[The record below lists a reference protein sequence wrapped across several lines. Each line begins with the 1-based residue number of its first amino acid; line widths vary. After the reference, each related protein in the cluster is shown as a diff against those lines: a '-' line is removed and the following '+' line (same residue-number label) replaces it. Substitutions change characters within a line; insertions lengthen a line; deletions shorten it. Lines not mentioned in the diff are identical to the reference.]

1 MNIENSWSQKL
12 NNEFQ
17 KQYFK
22 ELLHQV
28 IEEYNTHLCF
38 PPLPLIFN
46 AFNLCSFEKTQVV
59 IIGQDPY
66 HGESEANGL
75 SFSVQEG
82 IAIPPSLR
90 NIYKEIALD
99 FNSVLMPTHGNLET
113 WAKQGVL
120 LLNSSLTVRKD
131 QPNSHKHLK
140 WNLFTDAII
149 KIISNEKEHIVFML
163 WGAFAQKKSV
173 LIDSSKH
180 LVLTAA
186 HPSPLGA
193 NKGNWFGNKHFSK
206 ANDYLTAH
214 KKKAINW
221 L

>member
-1 MNIENSWSQKL
+1 
-12 NNEFQ
+12 
-17 KQYFK
+17 
-22 ELLHQV
+22 
-28 IEEYNTHLCF
+28 
-38 PPLPLIFN
+38 
-46 AFNLCSFEKTQVV
+46 
-59 IIGQDPY
+59 
-66 HGESEANGL
+66 
-75 SFSVQEG
+75 
-82 IAIPPSLR
+82 
-90 NIYKEIALD
+90 
-99 FNSVLMPTHGNLET
+99 
-113 WAKQGVL
+113 VL

-180 LVLTAA
+180 LVLTAT